1 MKLGDYLN
9 SINHTKV
16 NLLDTDDEMVEKK
29 YTPYIINR
37 CLSYFP
43 DTIMQANEMNFHCG
57 TSKKMHY
64 DFLLNSTRKRKR
76 FSKWLKDEKPE
87 DFATVKEYF
96 SYSDRKTKEIMALVS
111 SEDIENMRKE
121 MYTGGKK

>member
-16 NLLDTDDEMVEKK
+16 NLLDTEDETVEKG
-29 YTPYIINR
+29 YTPFIINR

-57 TSKKMHY
+57 LPKKMHY

-76 FSKWLKDEKPE
+76 FSKWLKDEKPD
-87 DFATVKEYF
+87 DFDTVKTYF
-96 SYSDRKTKEIMALVS
+96 GYSNRKTKEIISLLTD
-111 SEDIENMRKE
+111 EDIENMRKE